1 MFHDYIQ
8 PFGSELEKFK
18 FRLTLSIS
26 IELACQTKQFG
37 IYYMGDIGREKIKRI
52 GYLLKN
58 KNVVLE
64 FERNGKEKDMK
75 IFCHMLILA
84 SINHHSLKEKFL

>member
-1 MFHDYIQ
+1 
-8 PFGSELEKFK
+8 
-18 FRLTLSIS
+18 
-26 IELACQTKQFG
+26 
-37 IYYMGDIGREKIKRI
+37 MGDIGREKIKKI

-75 IFCHMLILA
+75 ISCHMLILA
-84 SINHHSLKEKFL
+84 SINLHSLKEIFL